1 MRDEACVHTKATP
14 SRQKTSEEKSRLGKV
29 DIDVNF
35 STSAL
40 HLLHQAP
47 ELQAFGEPVSSP
59 FEPHATFPCCN
70 RSPSSPFLAPS
81 LHASHLRRWWLPS
94 YLLCQGLKDAARC
107 RDLAD
112 ALATLP
118 CTASSLRSAADGDVP
133 FTTRSWVRRSVAAS
147 DGRLRLG
154 KKKEK
159 RAEE

>member
-1 MRDEACVHTKATP
+1 MRPHQSNAESTKDIGGKISIGEGRHRCQLLDKRSPPFASTSRAP
-14 SRQKTSEEKSRLGKV
+14 SIWRASFKPLRAPC
-29 DIDVNF
+29 NF
-35 STSAL
+35 S
-40 HLLHQAP
+40 LLQ
-47 ELQAFGEPVSSP
+47 P
-59 FEPHATFPCCN
+59 FTLLAFPCTV
-70 RSPSSPFLAPS
+70 SPR
-81 LHASHLRRWWLPS
+81 SHLRRWWLPS